1 MAQVQITPDQLLEI
15 KSYFESPT
23 IHPKPGE
30 TAKHFDIPV
39 ATLSYHIKT
48 KDWFPAWKSHA
59 KGNKIF
65 KKKMDKVIEEEAE
78 NEANKKLEVVRLTAH
93 NVAATALKDF
103 EMSRP
108 EIKDFHE
115 ATKALD
121 MAERGLGIKEDEG
134 AKIGLQ
140 IGFLSSPQVIDV

>member
-1 MAQVQITPDQLLEI
+1 MPQVKISPEKLQEI
-15 KSYFESPT
+15 KSYFESPK
-23 IHPKPGE
+23 IHPKPGA
-30 TAKHFDIPV
+30 TAKHFGIPV
-39 ATLSYHIKT
+39 ATLNYHIKT

-59 KGNKIF
+59 KSNKIF
-65 KKKMDKVIEEEAE
+65 QRKMDEIIEEEAE
-78 NEANKKLEVVRLTAH
+78 SEAEKKLVAVRHTAH

-103 EMSRP
+103 EASRP

-121 MAERGLGIKEDEG
+121 MAERGLGIKEDDG
-134 AKIGLQ
+134 ASIGLQ